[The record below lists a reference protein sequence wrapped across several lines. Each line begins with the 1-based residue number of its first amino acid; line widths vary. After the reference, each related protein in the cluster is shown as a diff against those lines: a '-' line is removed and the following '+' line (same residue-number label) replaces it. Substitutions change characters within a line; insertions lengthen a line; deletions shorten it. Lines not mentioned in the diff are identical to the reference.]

1 MGKGVS
7 EKKPDTKVN
16 IVMKIKQIDRRPP
29 FYLKCILLQEY
40 VNRRLGYI
48 GHKLNIVIGVR

>member
-29 FYLKCILLQEY
+29 FY
-40 VNRRLGYI
+40 
-48 GHKLNIVIGVR
+48 